1 MPEKLTYHVKGS
13 APEPYVVVV
22 TLSPLSVSCNCQAAL
37 SGLPCKHR
45 ILILSGK
52 DPEIVEGDTSMLA
65 SINKAAEVA
74 GVFDLLRSYE
84 NAKAAVKEASTASE
98 KAFKKYRTARL
109 ELLEKQVKTDKAV
122 IKSMGE
128 MEAAIEGII
137 PTNLETN
144 KALKALR
151 GIMLLNY
158 GKK

>member
-1 MPEKLTYHVKGS
+1 MPEKLIFHVKGS

-52 DPEIVEGDTSMLA
+52 DPGIVEGDTSTLV
-65 SINKAAEVA
+65 SINKEAEAA
-74 GVFDLLRSYE
+74 GVFDLLKSYE

-137 PTNLETN
+137 PANLENN
-144 KALKALR
+144 KALKAIR
-151 GIMLLNY
+151 KLLPFNY
-158 GKK
+158 DDR